1 VERADPGRP
10 GEAREVRVTGV
21 EVIHGLAT
29 ARFDSSSGPPGLII
43 GYGNIT
49 PAAIERGVREL
60 ADLWHGGA
68 HGPTASSSAWAA
80 GWERRG
86 RNDTERPAYRED
98 VTEPSPWLE

>member
-1 VERADPGRP
+1 VAAAMERG
-10 GEAREVRVTGV
+10 
-21 EVIHGLAT
+21 ILLHGLAT
-29 ARFDSSSGPPGLII
+29 ARFDPSSGPPGLII

-68 HGPTASSSAWAA
+68 HGPTAVSSAWAA

-86 RNDTERPAYRED
+86 RSDTERPAYRED